1 MTARLTLD
9 DVREILAL
17 LDDSPYDEMTLTTDR
32 FSVSFRRSADAEWT
46 QETRTAPRR
55 DSPVTDAFPA
65 ASARTDAPDRK
76 VAGAGLSPVYAA
88 LPGTFYRAPKPGTEP
103 FVDVGSVVDDDTVV
117 AIIETMKL
125 MNPVSA
131 GCRGEIVE
139 ILVGNGAMVAVGEVL
154 MHVRAGTA

>member
-32 FSVSFRRSADAEWT
+32 FSVSFRRTADAQWT
-46 QETRTAPRR
+46 QETRTAPRAEAPNP
-55 DSPVTDAFPA
+55 SVPTQSAAAGKPA
-65 ASARTDAPDRK
+65 RK
-76 VAGAGLSPVYAA
+76 VVGDGAQPVHAA
-88 LPGTFYRAPKPGTEP
+88 LPGTFYRAPKPGAEP
-103 FVDVGSVVDDDTVV
+103 YVDVGSVVDDDTIV

-131 GCRGEIVE
+131 GCRGEVVE
-139 ILVGNGAMVAVGEVL
+139 ILVGNGAMVAVGDVL
-154 MHVRAGTA
+154 MHVRSGKA

>member
-32 FSVSFRRSADAEWT
+32 FCVSFRRTAGAQWT
-46 QETRTAPRR
+46 QETRTAPRTTAHAVQPVPTE
-55 DSPVTDAFPA
+55 SPDGDAAP
-65 ASARTDAPDRK
+65 RTAL
-76 VAGAGLSPVYAA
+76 GAGVLPVHAA
-88 LPGTFYRAPKPGTEP
+88 LPGTFYRAPNPGADP
-103 FVDVGSVVDDDTVV
+103 YVDVGSVVDDDTVV

-131 GCRGEIVE
+131 GCRGEVLE
-139 ILVGNGAMVAVGEVL
+139 ILAGNGEMVAVGDVL
-154 MHVRAGTA
+154 MHVKAGQA